1 MSQLQSALAT
11 ANEDSDDEDDVD
23 ANDGKKVADD
33 LGADGDNATTAF
45 ILGYILHGGED
56 GSQSLSGCI
65 VAAGLL
71 GDMADR
77 LFGCRRRRLIGAGV
91 VDLRGGS
98 LDWANY
104 VRNSSHQST

>member
-56 GSQSLSGCI
+56 GGQSLGGCV
-65 VAAGLL
+65 VAVASLL
-71 GDMADR
+71 VGDIDVMAAR
-77 LFGCRRRRLIGAGV
+77 LFGGRSRRRR
-91 VDLRGGS
+91 
-98 LDWANY
+98 
-104 VRNSSHQST
+104 